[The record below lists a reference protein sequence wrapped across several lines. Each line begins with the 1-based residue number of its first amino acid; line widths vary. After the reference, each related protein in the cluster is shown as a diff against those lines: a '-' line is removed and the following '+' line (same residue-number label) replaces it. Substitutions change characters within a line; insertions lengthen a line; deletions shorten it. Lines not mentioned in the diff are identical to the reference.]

1 MDAKAYLELF
11 GWKNGEALQKGG
23 IKKPILV
30 KHKKDTKG
38 LGGDKKDADTW
49 WELLFDGT
57 LKNLDVTN
65 TQSGISINTNK
76 EKVADD
82 MRKKTLPLYRMF
94 VKGEGL
100 KGTVGVV
107 HLTKSKKIDRDDV
120 AKQMDLVFHLTTN
133 ESKSNGS
140 TKDIKSQKKRDQK
153 DSADLIEE
161 KKEKKEKLKKKDKK
175 DKKEKKEKKEKTEKK
190 DKKDKK
196 DKKEKKDKTEK
207 KDKKDKKDKTEKKDK
222 KDKKEKKEKSK
233 NKDKEDKK
241 EKKSNDLKS
250 KKRKADSDERPL
262 KKSKLRS

>member
-1 MDAKAYLELF
+1 MDAKAYLESF

-49 WELLFDGT
+49 WESLFDGT

-82 MRKKTLPLYRMF
+82 MRKKTSPLYRMF

-120 AKQMDLVFHLTTN
+120 AKQMDSVFHLTAN

-140 TKDIKSQKKRDQK
+140 TRDSKSSERRDHK
-153 DSADLIEE
+153 ETADLVEE

-175 DKKEKKEKKEKTEKK
+175 DQTEKKEKEKKEKKDNTE
-190 DKKDKK
+190 KK
-196 DKKEKKDKTEK
+196 DKKEKK
-207 KDKKDKKDKTEKKDK
+207 EKKDK
-222 KDKKEKKEKSK
+222 KDKKEKKEKK
-233 NKDKEDKK
+233 ERKEKKKKPKDKEDKK
-241 EKKSNDLKS
+241 EKKSKDSKS
-250 KKRKADSDERPL
+250 KKRKSESDERPS

>member
-120 AKQMDLVFHLTTN
+120 AKQMDLVFHLTAN

-140 TKDIKSQKKRDQK
+140 TRDLKSLERRDHK
-153 DSADLIEE
+153 ETADLVEE

-175 DKKEKKEKKEKTEKK
+175 DQTEKKEKEKKEKKDNTE
-190 DKKDKK
+190 KK
-196 DKKEKKDKTEK
+196 DKKEKK
-207 KDKKDKKDKTEKKDK
+207 EKKDK
-222 KDKKEKKEKSK
+222 KDKKEKKEKK
-233 NKDKEDKK
+233 ERKEKKKKPKDKEDKK
-241 EKKSNDLKS
+241 EKKSKDLKS
-250 KKRKADSDERPL
+250 KKRKSESDERPS